1 MVPGTG
7 ATASEGDTREVRGV
21 LPAGTRLR
29 SYEIVSVL
37 GQGAFGVTYRAR
49 DTQLG
54 RDVAIKE
61 YLPTTLAL
69 REGRTTVV
77 PRSTEH
83 AEEFVLGRER
93 FLEEARTLAKFEGTP
108 GIIPVYDFLE
118 ANGTAYM
125 VMALARGITLDRL
138 LRSEGPLPPV
148 IVERLLFPLLDGL
161 EKVHATGFL
170 HRDIKPANIIVDV
183 HGSPILIDFGAARA
197 AIAGGSTTPTAI
209 FTPGFAAAE
218 QFTSSTLGPWTDIYG
233 LAATLYCAITG
244 KVPPP
249 AIDRLFEDRY
259 KPLAILRPLGF
270 APTLLSPL
278 DAALAVQANQRPQSI
293 AVWRSMFC
301 DAASLSVEAAS
312 GDLTNKTA
320 EPGERQRDLAA
331 EPNVNQQSL
340 ISERETR
347 RGQAEAAR
355 QMTRHGK
362 RVRKVVWIASL
373 LFSIGAVL
381 WLLGIVQPSGT
392 SLSCLLGGQ
401 TALDGGT
408 CHAAGSVPASECD
421 REKSLQSLAGDQP
434 TSISFTNHAGEPLR
448 LYWLN
453 YSGDR
458 VSYGTLAPGTTFDTS
473 TYVTHPWL
481 VADTSDKC
489 RAIYMP
495 ATEPRHVVVGR

>member
-1 MVPGTG
+1 MVP
-7 ATASEGDTREVRGV
+7 ATDASAGEDDTIIRGV
-21 LPAGTRLR
+21 LAAGTRLR
-29 SYEIVSVL
+29 SYEVVSVL

-49 DTQLG
+49 DLQLG

-61 YLPTTLAL
+61 YLPTVFAL
-69 REGRTTVV
+69 REGSTTVV

-83 AEEFVLGRER
+83 AEEFVRGRER

-108 GIIPVYDFLE
+108 GIVRVHDFLE

-125 VMALARGITLDRL
+125 VMALARGVTLDRL
-138 LRSEGPLPPV
+138 LRSAGPLPSTM
-148 IVERLLFPLLDGL
+148 IERLLFPLLDGL
-161 EKVHATGFL
+161 EEVHRTGFL

-183 HGSPILIDFGAARA
+183 HGGPILIDFGASRA
-197 AIAGGSTTPTAI
+197 AMAGGSTMPTAI

-233 LAATLYCAITG
+233 LAATLYYAITG
-244 KVPPP
+244 KVPPR
-249 AIDRLFEDRY
+249 AIDRLFVDHY

-278 DAALAVQANQRPQSI
+278 DAALAVQANHRPQSI
-293 AVWRSMFC
+293 AVWRSMFS
-301 DAASLSVEAAS
+301 DAAPLSFEAAS
-312 GDLTNKTA
+312 DDLTNKTA
-320 EPGERQRDLAA
+320 EPGERQPDLAA
-331 EPNVNQQSL
+331 EPNANQQSL

-347 RGQAEAAR
+347 RGQADAAR

-362 RVRKVVWIASL
+362 WVRKAVWIASL

-381 WLLGIVQPSGT
+381 WLLGIVQPTGT

-401 TALDGGT
+401 TAPDGGT
-408 CHAAGSVPASECD
+408 CHAAGSVPALECD
-421 REKSLQSLAGDQP
+421 REKSLQSIAGDQP

-448 LYWLN
+448 LYWLSH
-453 YSGDR
+453 SGDR
-458 VSYGTLAPGTTFDTS
+458 VSYGTLAPGTTFDVQ
-473 TYVTHPWL
+473 TYVAHPWL

-495 ATEPRHVVVGR
+495 GTEPRHVVLGK